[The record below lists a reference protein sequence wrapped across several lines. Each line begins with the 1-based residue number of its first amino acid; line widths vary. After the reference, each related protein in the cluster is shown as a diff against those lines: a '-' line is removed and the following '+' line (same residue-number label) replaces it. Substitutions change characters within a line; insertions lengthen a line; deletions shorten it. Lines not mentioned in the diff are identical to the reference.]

1 MLYRPPVHYTPCQKG
16 TNLSSNIILVSI
28 CIYKETST
36 NKSSSSSLSLSLD
49 QNCLVR
55 TVKQNSVERERENC
69 GGEMGVP
76 TVGIDVLSDRA
87 AMMRESLLKSQSI
100 TDSAVSVLGS
110 FDHRLSALETA
121 MRPTQIRTHAIRKA
135 HENID
140 KTLKAA
146 EVILDQ
152 FDLFRQ
158 VEAKIL
164 KGPREDLES
173 YLEAIEQLRSSIR
186 FFSNNKSFKSS
197 DGVLNHTNSLLS
209 KAISKLEE
217 EFKQLLSS
225 YSKPVEPERLFECL
239 PSELR
244 PSPESP
250 GNQGNSNG
258 KNSHTEH
265 HNHNLE
271 NAVYTL
277 PTLILPRILPL
288 LHNLAQQMVK
298 AGHQQ
303 QLLKIYRSPLLSSP
317 LGIRKRKSS
326 KKRPGSRNS
335 FFDCRREEQL
345 HGIPGRTFLNGS
357 IEVAS
362 LFGAKINL
370 PLTNRAGDGRRDWIE
385 TRVEGWVYDQPDP
398 ILPEAAPQLKA
409 RGKARIILW
418 WGRKDTRS
426 SVLEESLLKLGVE
439 KLSKDDV
446 QKMQW
451 EVLEA
456 KIGNWIHFM
465 RIAVKLV
472 FAGERKVCN
481 HMFEGIDSLR
491 DQCFAEV
498 TASSV
503 AVLLSFGEAIAKS
516 KRSPEKLFVL
526 LDMYEIMR
534 ELHSEIETLFKGKAC
549 SEIRE
554 SALSLMKQL
563 AQTAQETFGDFEEAV
578 EKDATK
584 TAVLDGT
591 VHPLTSYVINY
602 VKFLFDY
609 QSTLKQL
616 FQEFEN
622 GGETNSQLASVTMR
636 IMQALQTNLDGKSK
650 QYKDP
655 ALNNLFLMN
664 NIHYMV
670 RSVRRS
676 EAKDLLG
683 DDWVQR
689 HRRIVQQHANQYKRI
704 AWAKILQC
712 LSVPGLNSSG
722 GSGNSVGGDGGNSSG
737 ASRTIVKDRLKTFN
751 IQFEELHQRQ
761 SQWTV
766 PDTEL
771 RESLKLAVAEVLLP
785 AYRSFIKR
793 FGLLVENGKNPQKY
807 IRYTAEDL
815 DRMLGEFFEGMTL
828 NEPKRLL
835 VENGKNPQKYIR
847 YTAEDLDRMLEG
859 KGLQRSSEVKPSK
872 LFSIAYSLKYSI
884 SNGEPIKDEHRE
896 KVCKEGSEVKPSTLF
911 SDRLL
916 PHILNI
922 YGSSATAR
930 DFEIYAP
937 DATFEDPLMRANG
950 IKQIKSAFYS
960 LPKILIDNKQYY
972 KFLGK
977 GIDMISLIKLYVED
991 GKIIRH
997 EDWWNKKPLWNRET
1011 VKLPLVGRIIEMTR
1025 RGSMLA
1031 THAMMRFGKDPTT

>member
-1 MLYRPPVHYTPCQKG
+1 
-16 TNLSSNIILVSI
+16 
-28 CIYKETST
+28 
-36 NKSSSSSLSLSLD
+36 
-49 QNCLVR
+49 
-55 TVKQNSVERERENC
+55 
-69 GGEMGVP
+69 MGVP

-197 DGVLNHTNSLLS
+197 DGVLNHANSLLS

-303 QLLKIYRSPLLSSP
+303 QLLKIYR
-317 LGIRKRKSS
+317 
-326 KKRPGSRNS
+326 
-335 FFDCRREEQL
+335 
-345 HGIPGRTFLNGS
+345 
-357 IEVAS
+357 
-362 LFGAKINL
+362 
-370 PLTNRAGDGRRDWIE
+370 
-385 TRVEGWVYDQPDP
+385 
-398 ILPEAAPQLKA
+398 
-409 RGKARIILW
+409 
-418 WGRKDTRS
+418 DTRS

-602 VKFLFDY
+602 VNY

-655 ALNNLFLMN
+655 ALTNLFLMN

-828 NEPKRLL
+828 NEPKRS
-835 VENGKNPQKYIR
+835 Y
-847 YTAEDLDRMLEG
+847 
-859 KGLQRSSEVKPSK
+859 
-872 LFSIAYSLKYSI
+872 LKS
-884 SNGEPIKDEHRE
+884 
-896 KVCKEGSEVKPSTLF
+896 C
-911 SDRLL
+911 
-916 PHILNI
+916 
-922 YGSSATAR
+922 
-930 DFEIYAP
+930 DFI
-937 DATFEDPLMRANG
+937 
-950 IKQIKSAFYS
+950 
-960 LPKILIDNKQYY
+960 
-972 KFLGK
+972 
-977 GIDMISLIKLYVED
+977 
-991 GKIIRH
+991 
-997 EDWWNKKPLWNRET
+997 W
-1011 VKLPLVGRIIEMTR
+1011 
-1025 RGSMLA
+1025 
-1031 THAMMRFGKDPTT
+1031 TTSVLCHFI